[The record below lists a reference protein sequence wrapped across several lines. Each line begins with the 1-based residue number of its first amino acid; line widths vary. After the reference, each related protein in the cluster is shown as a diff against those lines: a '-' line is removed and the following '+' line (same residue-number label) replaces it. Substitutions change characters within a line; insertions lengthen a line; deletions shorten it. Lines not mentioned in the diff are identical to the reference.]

1 MRVTVKQSPQ
11 HDAPFFFEQDFV
23 EPDAEVLEVIKAWL
37 RVGATVLVDGQ
48 PVELTEGAAGAA
60 EPAATPPL
68 PSYSFARR
76 DLVDQVRDY
85 EAAWIHSLD
94 AVRRLQV
101 QWVSD
106 MQGVARRFSQMSFE
120 QEKLQADE
128 RARQRELSH
137 KAMED
142 LDLLERSIK
151 AVELNKLANTINGM
165 RPPRDEAQPTG
176 GGLRVGDILEGF
188 RSKMSN

>member
-11 HDAPFFFEQDFV
+11 HDAPVFFEQDFA
-23 EPDAEVLEVIKAWL
+23 EPDSEVIEVIKAWL
-37 RVGATVLVDGQ
+37 MAGMAVLVDGQ
-48 PVELTEGAAGAA
+48 PVALTEGAASTA
-60 EPAATPPL
+60 EPAAASPDN
-68 PSYSFARR
+68 SASFVRR
-76 DLVDQVRDY
+76 DLAVQVRDY
-85 EAAWIHSLD
+85 EAAWIQSLD

-106 MQGVARRFSQMSFE
+106 MQGVARRFSQMAFE

-128 RARQRELSH
+128 RARQRELNH

-151 AVELNKLANTINGM
+151 AVELNKLSSVINGM
-165 RPPRDEAQPTG
+165 RPPREESQPT

-188 RSKMSN
+188 KSKLTN